1 MKIDDLP
8 MDLISFRLKPIP
20 GSTEITEE
28 GPILSITPSLVHP
41 EVFDVFTPDIT
52 IQAKPNHGH
61 DFVSI
66 SQSLAMGNAYL
77 AEVRNPAADSSFEIR
92 IALFNSPLLEM
103 GDIEISADDYA
114 QSSFKK
120 IKGIDVHDE
129 TLHSHLKNCFT
140 LKHNEE
146 TYLILQGGPV
156 IEEVLKEEED
166 NPHAESRIASYRNS
180 FCSVGAGIRF
190 VATKNQKPDGS
201 QFFFM
206 SKMSAQK
213 NQNTKTLKLAK
224 ANLEFKDVAG
234 EIKVMAQ
241 AEMTALT
248 LDDGSYI
255 KTWDKYCGLE
265 GEALLGK
272 CRSIGFIRYKDL
284 YENRNGNVE
293 VTIDAQ
299 PECLNQLKTKRKD
312 FPKLTFSHT
321 KPEYLEDPN
330 MGYPEFADSIKG
342 MRSQEEYS
350 VVGFT
355 AATDTLILS
364 AENMADLKSLPDS
377 GGLMVSF
384 AGDKYQIERR
394 EAARDRIRKGE
405 SANPQLGP
413 LIEDQGT
420 ITTIRKPP
428 KVKALTSYVKNKVF
442 KYPPTAKQEKAI
454 HVALNTP
461 DIALIQG
468 PPGTGKTTVIAAIVE
483 RLQEEADKRGGNIKG
498 QIELTSYQHAA
509 VENMIDRITPNDLPA
524 IPKIGQRRNVD
535 DPYEFSAWEEKLRE
549 WCEDIAETIREKNP
563 QLSSNNKANDL
574 KLLLQQYLALPSNQL
589 AEKLINEVSELNSNL
604 VGENIIR
611 ESNALKKKL
620 EQWNSP
626 DLKPTT
632 DRRIHSA
639 RQIRHL
645 INSFR
650 DDGPERAEDALIK
663 CEELLESNDVA
674 VLKKASLWN
683 PEKGEPDFLDELL
696 DIKIRL
702 LRSMTA
708 PPVFLKPK
716 INSKILTLAE
726 KASLILSEVQNTIE
740 DKKTAALNDFLD
752 QIENN
757 THRVAQSIQDYSFAY
772 ASTCQQSA
780 SKQMADAKA
789 KNGNEFDEKHS
800 NIEFEYVIVD
810 EAARVGP
817 LDLMISMAMGKK
829 IVLVGDHRQLPHFI
843 DDEIA
848 QRIESEKPVEDV
860 KGTLEK
866 SFFEYMF
873 TDRLKKIEAADNIP
887 RTVTLDQQFRMHPL
901 LGNFIS
907 DNFYQRHDPREAFT
921 SNENADFSHYLPGT
935 NNKPAAWLDVPID
948 KGRCQGKGS
957 RYREAEIKP
966 IKETL
971 SRWFNS
977 DQGREL
983 SYGIISPYKKQVE
996 RIQEEIE
1003 ELKIPQKQLKVGTVD
1018 AFQGM
1023 EFDVVFLSLVRNY
1036 TEKEAHSKYPFG
1048 FLEYEYRI
1056 NVAMSRQKRLLV
1068 VVGDSGLVNNDLAAE
1083 KIPGMVSF
1091 YQLVQDHGVFLT

>member
-8 MDLISFRLKPIP
+8 MDLISFRSKPIP

-28 GPILSITPSLVHP
+28 GPILSIAPSSVHP
-41 EVFDVFTPDIT
+41 EVFDVFMADST

-66 SQSLAMGNAYL
+66 SQSLATGNGYL

-103 GDIEISADDYA
+103 GNIEVSADNYA

-120 IKGIDVHDE
+120 IKGINARDKN
-129 TLHSHLKNCFT
+129 LHSALKTCFT

-146 TYLILQGGPV
+146 EFLILQGGPV
-156 IEEVLKEEED
+156 VEEVLKEKED
-166 NPHAESRIASYRNS
+166 NPHTEAQMASYRNS
-180 FCSVGAGIRF
+180 FCSVGDGIRF
-190 VATKNQKPDGS
+190 VATQNQKPDGS

-213 NQNTKTLKLAK
+213 NHSTKTLKLAK

-234 EIKVMAQ
+234 EIKTMAQ
-241 AEMTALT
+241 AEMAALT
-248 LDDGSYI
+248 RDDGSYI
-255 KTWDKYCGLE
+255 KTWDKYCNLE
-265 GEALLGK
+265 GKALLDK
-272 CRSIGFIRYKDL
+272 CRSIGYIRYKNL
-284 YENRNGNVE
+284 YENRDGNVE
-293 VTIDAQ
+293 LTIEVQ
-299 PECLNQLKTKRKD
+299 PQCLDQLKKKRKN
-312 FPKLTFSHT
+312 FPKLLFSHT
-321 KPEYLEDPN
+321 KPEYLNDPN
-330 MGYPEFADSIKG
+330 MDYLAFADSIKG
-342 MRSQEEYS
+342 IRRQAEYS

-355 AATDTLILS
+355 AATSTLILN
-364 AENMADLKSLPDS
+364 AENIADLKSLPDS

-384 AGDKYQIERR
+384 AGDKYQIDRR
-394 EAARDRIRKGE
+394 EDARDRIRKGE

-442 KYPPTAKQEKAI
+442 KYPPTPKQEKAI

-483 RLQEEADKRGGNIKG
+483 RLQEEADKRGEHIKG
-498 QIELTSYQHAA
+498 QIALTSYQHAA
-509 VENMIDRITPNDLPA
+509 VENMIDRVTPNDLPA

-563 QLSSNNKANDL
+563 QLSSNNKANEL
-574 KLLLQQYLALPSNQL
+574 KLLLQQYLTLPSNQL
-589 AEKLINEVSELNSNL
+589 AEELINEVSELNSNV
-604 VGENIIR
+604 VGENIVR

-626 DLKPTT
+626 DLKPAT
-632 DRRIHSA
+632 DRRILSA

-645 INSFR
+645 ISSFR
-650 DDGPERAEDALIK
+650 DDGPARAREALIK
-663 CEELLESNDVA
+663 CEEILESNDEA

-683 PEKGEPDFLDELL
+683 PEKGEPDFLHKLL

-702 LRSMTA
+702 LQSLTA
-708 PPVFLKPK
+708 PPVFLNPK

-726 KASLILSEVQNTIE
+726 KAIQILNEVQNTIE
-740 DKKTAALNDFLD
+740 DQKTAALNDFLD
-752 QIENN
+752 QLENN

-772 ASTCQQSA
+772 ASTCQQSV
-780 SKQMADAKA
+780 SKSMAEAKGM
-789 KNGNEFDEKHS
+789 KGNDYDNKHS

-829 IVLVGDHRQLPHFI
+829 IILVGDHRQLPHFI
-843 DDEIA
+843 EDEIV
-848 QRIESEKPVEDV
+848 QRIESEKPDEDI

-907 DNFYQRHDPREAFT
+907 DNFYRCHNPREAFT
-921 SNENADFSHYLPGT
+921 SNDNADFSHYLPGT
-935 NNKPAAWLDVPID
+935 KNKPAAWLDVPID
-948 KGRCQGKGS
+948 KGRCQGEDS
-957 RYREAEIKP
+957 LYRDAEIKP

-971 SRWFNS
+971 SQWFNS

-983 SYGIISPYKKQVE
+983 SYGIITPYRKQVE
-996 RIQEEIE
+996 RIQEQIG
-1003 ELKIPQKQLKVGTVD
+1003 ELKIPLKQLKVGTVD

-1036 TEKEAHSKYPFG
+1036 DEKKARRYPFG
-1048 FLEYEYRI
+1048 FLEFEYRI
-1056 NVAMSRQKRLLV
+1056 NVSMSRQKRLLV
-1068 VVGDSGLVNNDLAAE
+1068 VVGDSGLVNNDIAAE